1 MKRKDEWTEAETCTS
16 VGTHSSKTQRK
27 LEVQEQR
34 TIFKPAKPQKQK
46 KYCFQSSYC
55 LDVPTCVC
63 VQIVFHGSWILYLSG
78 AILVLWLCHQSDKER
93 ISSKSGIQ
101 IWFWSKSSAHQ
112 MLKFEI
118 DSTRKQQQNH
128 YRWLLPTWSLLTNY
142 MNEKRIVLLL
152 LLSLVGLSLES
163 FPLCIWV
170 WLVGLKFLASVLLSV
185 WK

>member
-1 MKRKDEWTEAETCTS
+1 MSEPKLRLALALAHTHPKRKE
-16 VGTHSSKTQRK
+16 SSKYKSNGAVSNLPSLKNKRNTAFSR
-27 LEVQEQR
+27 V
-34 TIFKPAKPQKQK
+34 I
-46 KYCFQSSYC
+46 S
-55 LDVPTCVC
+55 VPWCEYICVC

-93 ISSKSGIQ
+93 MSSKSGFQ